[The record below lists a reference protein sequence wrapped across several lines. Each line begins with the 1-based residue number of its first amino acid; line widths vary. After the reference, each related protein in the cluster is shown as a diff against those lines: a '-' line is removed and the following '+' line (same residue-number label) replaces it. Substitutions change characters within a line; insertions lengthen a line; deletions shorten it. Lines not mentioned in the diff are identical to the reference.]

1 MSTNPFYA
9 LPIQGAKGYLYF
21 QGVQL
26 YFSSENVECV
36 LILDFFLSTRIM
48 VQSEE
53 SAVPFIYTI
62 AFRAASS
69 SVVTFFPVQMHPLA
83 ELFQL

>member
-36 LILDFFLSTRIM
+36 LILDFLSTRIV

-53 SAVPFIYTI
+53 SAVPFVYTI

-69 SVVTFFPVQMHPLA
+69 SVVTFLPVQMHPLA

>member
-9 LPIQGAKGYLYF
+9 LPIQRAKGYLYF

-36 LILDFFLSTRIM
+36 LILDFLSTRIV